1 MYRAVSVA
9 AAAATALSS
18 HLKKLP
24 VAVLAVTSLAAHA
37 EWQVLKT
44 ERGAQLQGRS
54 VAGERMNEL
63 RVEAPTKA
71 TPQQLSAYL
80 LGRYLDEPG
89 EGIERKFV
97 SRSATHAEWTD
108 QIKAPVV
115 SLRCATTRMDVMSAP
130 SSPVTSIRF
139 ESADRWPLGKPQDCV
154 PLRTRG
160 VWELVTAASGW
171 TLRYTVFTDL
181 GGSVPAFVVRGA
193 LETDALQ
200 RAMRVAQEAA
210 Q

>member
-1 MYRAVSVA
+1 MYRSTSVAVA
-9 AAAATALSS
+9 AAFELSP
-18 HLKKLP
+18 HWKRLF
-24 VAVLAVTSLAAHA
+24 VAVLAATSLAAHA
-37 EWQVLKT
+37 DWQVIKT
-44 ERGAQLQGRS
+44 ERGAQIQGRS
-54 VAGERMNEL
+54 VAGERISEL
-63 RVEAPTKA
+63 RVEVPTKA

-115 SLRCATTRMDVMSAP
+115 SMRCATTRMDITSAQ

-139 ESADRWPLGKPQDCV
+139 ESVDRWPLGKPQDCV

-160 VWELVTAASGW
+160 TWELVTATSGS

-181 GGSVPAFVVRGA
+181 GGSMPAFMVRGP

-200 RAMRVAQEAA
+200 RALRVAQEAG

>member
-1 MYRAVSVA
+1 MHQAPHVSTA
-9 AAAATALSS
+9 AAASPSRRRKLLSAAL
-18 HLKKLP
+18 
-24 VAVLAVTSLAAHA
+24 LAATSLSAHA
-37 EWQVLKT
+37 EWQVIKT

-54 VAGERMNEL
+54 VAGERMGEL
-63 RVEAPTKA
+63 RVEVPTKA
-71 TPQQLSAYL
+71 TPAQLSVYL

-108 QIKAPVV
+108 QIKASVV
-115 SLRCATTRMDVMSAP
+115 SVRCATTRMDFMPAQTT
-130 SSPVTSIRF
+130 PVTSIRF
-139 ESADRWPLGKPQDCV
+139 ESVDRWPLGKPQDCV

-160 VWELVTAASGW
+160 TWELVPSVSGS

-181 GGSVPAFVVRGA
+181 GGSMPAFMVRGP

-200 RAMRVAQEAA
+200 RALRVAQEAG

>member
-1 MYRAVSVA
+1 MHRAISAVA
-9 AAAATALSS
+9 AAASALSS
-18 HLKKLP
+18 HWKKLP
-24 VAVLAVTSLAAHA
+24 VALLAATSLAAHA

-44 ERGAQLQGRS
+44 ERGVQLQGRS
-54 VAGERMNEL
+54 VAGERMSEL
-63 RVEAPTKA
+63 RVEVPTKA
-71 TPQQLSAYL
+71 TPQQLGAYL

-89 EGIERKFV
+89 KGIERKFV

-108 QIKAPVV
+108 QIKARVL
-115 SLRCATTRMDVMSAP
+115 SLRCATTRMDIMSAP

-139 ESADRWPLGKPQDCV
+139 ELADRWPPGKPQDFV

-160 VWELVTAASGW
+160 VWELVTAASGS
-171 TLRYTVFTDL
+171 TLRYKVFTDL
-181 GGSVPAFVVRGA
+181 GGSMPAFMVRGA

-200 RAMRVAQEAA
+200 RALRVAQEAS